1 MERKLVVNEQFY
13 DSHEQ
18 GEKLYPTVAVVG
30 RPNVGKSTLF
40 NRILNKKIAVVDDR
54 PGVTRDRNYM
64 DAEWAGSRFVI
75 IDTGGMVPQSKE
87 KMEQEINR
95 QVDIAVNE
103 ADVVLFLVAADV
115 EPTDLDVEIARRLRK
130 LCSQKLVLAVNKTE
144 SPSADAAAL
153 SYWNLGLGEPINIS
167 ALHGKGVGD
176 LLDKI
181 VEKANAVEKIA
192 DKLDYA
198 VKIAV
203 VGRPNAGKSS
213 LVNKI
218 LAGRHASDAPRLIVS
233 ELPGTTRDS
242 IDSNFDFNGK
252 LIKLIDTAGL
262 RKKAR
267 VNDDV
272 EYYCNLRSL
281 GSIARCD
288 VAVLLVDT
296 ARKLSE
302 QDMKI
307 VNQIK
312 DERKNLIICWNKW
325 DIIEKDGKTFDSLVK
340 ATKNEYKDLENIP
353 MLSISALT
361 GQRVLDLLRMSLKIN
376 ASSKAKLPA
385 SEFEDKFFT
394 WTRRNPHPYIV
405 GEEVR
410 FLGIKQQAAS
420 YPHFVIFCTN
430 PKRVSQDYVRYIKN
444 RIYSSYGFTGAF
456 IVLDFKGPGRKG
468 AKTREDFSEI

>member
-1 MERKLVVNEQFY
+1 MSQL
-13 DSHEQ
+13 
-18 GEKLYPTVAVVG
+18 GIVAVVG

-40 NRILNKKIAVVDDR
+40 NRILNRKIAVVDDR

-64 DAEWAGSRFVI
+64 QADWSGTNFTI
-75 IDTGGMVPQSKE
+75 IDTGGMVPQSSQ
-87 KMEQEINR
+87 KMEREINR

-103 ADVVLFLVAADV
+103 ADAVLFLAAADV
-115 EPTDLDVEIARRLRK
+115 EPTDLDCEIAKRLRK
-130 LCSQKLVLAVNKTE
+130 LCPQKLILAVNKTE
-144 SPSADAAAL
+144 SPSAETIMQ
-153 SYWNLGLGEPINIS
+153 SYWNLGLGEPLGIS

-176 LLDKI
+176 MLDKVI
-181 VEKANAVEKIA
+181 EKINA
-192 DKLDYA
+192 AEKRKEESDYA

-203 VGRPNAGKSS
+203 VGCPNAGKSS

-218 LAGRHASDAPRLIVS
+218 LGDKRMIVS
-233 ELPGTTRDS
+233 ETAGTTRDS
-242 IDSNFDFNGK
+242 IDAAFNFGEN

-267 VNDDV
+267 VKDDV
-272 EYYCNLRSL
+272 EYYSNLRSL

-307 VNQIK
+307 AAHIK
-312 DERKNLIICWNKW
+312 SERKGLIVCWNKW
-325 DIIEKDGKTFDSLVK
+325 DIIEKDGKTFDGLVK

-361 GQRVLDLLRMSLKIN
+361 GQRVSDVIKLSLKIKEN
-376 ASSKAKLPA
+376 SKKIIAK
-385 SEFEDKFFT
+385 SELEDKFFL
-394 WTRRNPHPYIV
+394 WIRRYPHPYIV
-405 GEEVR
+405 GETVR
-410 FLGIKQQAAS
+410 FLGIKQQNDT

-430 PKRVSQDYVRYIKN
+430 PKRVSQDYIRYIKN
-444 RIYSSYGFTGAF
+444 KIYDAF
-456 IVLDFKGPGRKG
+456 DFDGSFVVLDFKSPGRSG
-468 AKTREDFSEI
+468 AKTREEFESNSEKLAHFDDE